1 MGVLIMLTK
10 KILNAVFEK
19 VSGQKFEIEYW
30 DGQSKIFNQNLQS
43 ESGFKIIFSEKLSLN
58 EIRKSPQLKLA
69 EAYMEGR
76 INFEGDIKKLIE
88 TAGQNVFELK
98 KEIKKYEVDKIL
110 DFQTSDSPA
119 EEEEGVRKHYDIGND
134 FFKLWQDDTMTYSC
148 AYFKNE
154 DDDLKKAQ
162 LQKIDHVL
170 KKLNL
175 KAGERLLDIGCGWG
189 SLALRAAE
197 KYQVDVMGITLS
209 REQEIEAKKRAAE
222 AGLADKIEIRRQDY
236 RDLAEED
243 LQFDKIVSV
252 GMFEHVGKENIPLYF
267 KAVDKLLK
275 NRGLSLLHTIT
286 HLKEKPVHPWLQ
298 KYIFPWGYIPS
309 LREIV
314 WELPEKNFHLLDA
327 EDIGYHYSL
336 TAERWLDNYEKVSE
350 QVKEKFDDQFYR
362 MWRTFLMGVV
372 FTFRYAS
379 NSVHQVLFS
388 KGKNTELP
396 LSRDY
401 IYQEE

>member
-1 MGVLIMLTK
+1 MLTK
-10 KILNAVFEK
+10 KILNSVFK
-19 VSGQKFEIEYW
+19 RVAGQKFEIEYW
-30 DGQSKIFNQNLQS
+30 DGEVKVFNPDMESKS
-43 ESGFKIIFSEKLSLN
+43 AFKIIFAEKLSLN

-69 EAYMEGR
+69 EAYMEEK
-76 INFEGDIKKLIE
+76 INFEGDIKKLIK
-88 TAGQNVFELK
+88 TAGENVFELID
-98 KEIKKYEVDKIL
+98 EIEKYKIDQVL

-119 EEEEGVRKHYDIGND
+119 EEEEGVRDHYDIGND

-154 DDDLKKAQ
+154 EESLKKAQ
-162 LQKIDHVL
+162 LQKIDHIL
-170 KKLNL
+170 KKLDL

-197 KYQVDVMGITLS
+197 KYDVEVMGITLS
-209 REQEIEAKKRAAE
+209 KEQEIEAKKRAAA
-222 AGLADKIEIRRQDY
+222 AGLAEKIEIRRQDY
-236 RDLAEED
+236 RDLAEEE

-252 GMFEHVGKENIPLYF
+252 GMFEHVGKDNIPLYF
-267 KAVDKLLK
+267 EAVDKLLK
-275 NRGLSLLHTIT
+275 NRGLSLLHSIT
-286 HLKEKPVHPWLQ
+286 HLKEKPTHPWLQ

-314 WELPEKNFHLLDA
+314 WELPENNFQLIDA

-336 TAERWLDNYEKVSE
+336 TAEKWLDNYEEVSE
-350 QVKEKFDDQFYR
+350 QVKAKFDEKFYR
-362 MWRTFLMGVV
+362 MWRTFLMGAV

-379 NSVHQVLFS
+379 TSVHQILFS

-396 LSRDY
+396 LTRDY
-401 IYQEE
+401 IYQED

>member
-1 MGVLIMLTK
+1 MLTK
-10 KILNAVFEK
+10 KILDAIFKRIAGE
-19 VSGQKFEIEYW
+19 KFEIEYW
-30 DGQSKIFNQNLQS
+30 DGESKVFNPQLKS
-43 ESGFKIIFSEKLSLN
+43 ETAFKIIFSEKLSLN

-69 EAYMEGR
+69 EAYMEEK
-76 INFEGDIKKLIE
+76 INFEGDIKALIE
-88 TAGQNVFELK
+88 TAGKNIFELME
-98 KEIKKYEVDKIL
+98 EIEKYKIDQVV
-110 DFQTSDSPA
+110 DFQTAESPA
-119 EEEEGVRKHYDIGND
+119 EEEEGVRKHYDLGND
-134 FFKLWQDDTMTYSC
+134 FFKLWQDETMTYSC
-148 AYFKNE
+148 AYFKDE
-154 DDDLKKAQ
+154 GDDLKKAQ

-175 KAGERLLDIGCGWG
+175 EPGERLLDIGCGWG
-189 SLALRAAE
+189 SLALRAAK
-197 KYQVDVMGITLS
+197 KYGVEVMGITLS
-209 REQEIEAKKRAAE
+209 KEQEIEAKRRAAE

-236 RDLAEED
+236 RDLASEKEE
-243 LQFDKIVSV
+243 FDKILSV

-267 KAVDKLLK
+267 EAVDKMLK

-286 HLKEKPVHPWLQ
+286 HLKEQPVHPWLQ

-314 WELPEKNFHLLDA
+314 WELPEQNFHLLDA

-336 TAERWLDNYEKVSE
+336 TAERWLDNYEKVSD
-350 QVKEKFDDQFYR
+350 QVKEKFDEKFYR

-379 NSVHQVLFS
+379 TSVHQILFS

-401 IYQEE
+401 MYRQN